1 MSFQIVTFFLLQNI
15 KAVEI
20 LMLKE
25 CKMLQE
31 KPVKWLT
38 VNSLIYAVVDLT
50 GHLITILHFKVHFS
64 F

>member
-50 GHLITILHFKVHFS
+50 GHLI
-64 F
+64 